1 MRRQVQA
8 HFQAEHDTL
17 ARLVHEAD
25 QSGLSASEAVQHALS
40 AVRDGTD
47 GWETL
52 LAAALTAVARTS
64 GRRVTKQLKATLPDA
79 PDYDPDD
86 PDGEVASLI
95 SDYAPI
101 LAQSITDT
109 THGRLNTLLSDLLAG
124 GNSASI
130 ADLLDSL
137 KQQYDTWGANDGRA
151 SVIADSTTVTGW
163 GAGAYDAAQQTT
175 QGTDVGVV
183 RTWNSVLDKNTRD
196 AHAEAD
202 GQTVGLDENFSV
214 GGEELMYPGDPSG
227 SSDNTIGCRCDVSYD
242 IATNDSTE
250 AKSRTAERKQRRDAY
265 RHFMEDVL

>member
-1 MRRQVQA
+1 M
-8 HFQAEHDTL
+8 L

-25 QSGLSASEAVQHALS
+25 QSGLSTSEAVQRALS
-40 AVRDGTD
+40 AIRDGTD
-47 GWETL
+47 GWGTL
-52 LAAALTAVARTS
+52 LAAALTTVARTS
-64 GRRVTKQLKATLPDA
+64 GRRVTTQLQATLPDA
-79 PDYDPDD
+79 PDYDPGD

-109 THGRLNTLLSDLLAG
+109 THDRLNTLLSDLLAG
-124 GNSASI
+124 GNSAST
-130 ADLLDSL
+130 ADLLDGLS
-137 KQQYDTWGANDGRA
+137 QQYDTWGGDNGRA

-163 GAGAYDAAQQTT
+163 GAGAYDAAQQAT

-183 RTWNSVLDKNTRD
+183 RTWNSVLDKHTRD

-242 IATNDSTE
+242 IATNDTANTGNGTE

-265 RHFMEDVL
+265 RRFMEGVL